1 MPSGLGSFPIVIS
14 LLFAS
19 REPKAEIIGTLTSEA
34 RRGGNE
40 IQRAR
45 SIWGGKISK
54 KKKTGQKKE
63 NRTEK
68 KRKQDRNGV
77 PKAEWISCST
87 ARWPWTP
94 DLQGTA
100 ALPPSPVLC
109 EASPG
114 FLAAGPAWLWRA
126 H

>member
-1 MPSGLGSFPIVIS
+1 MMPSGLGSFPIVIS
-14 LLFAS
+14 VLFAS
-19 REPKAEIIGTLTSEA
+19 REPEAEIIGTLTSEA

-40 IQRAR
+40 IQSAR
-45 SIWGGKISK
+45 SVWGGKMSK
-54 KKKTGQKKE
+54 KKKTGQK
-63 NRTEK
+63 K

-87 ARWPWTP
+87 ARWPGTP

-114 FLAAGPAWLWRA
+114 LLAAGPAWLWRA
-126 H
+126 Q

>member
-1 MPSGLGSFPIVIS
+1 MMPSGLGSFPIVIS

-19 REPKAEIIGTLTSEA
+19 REPRAEIIGTLTSEA

-63 NRTEK
+63 NRREK
-68 KRKQDRNGV
+68 KKKTGQKWGAQGRV
-77 PKAEWISCST
+77 
-87 ARWPWTP
+87 
-94 DLQGTA
+94 DLVQHSQVA
-100 ALPPSPVLC
+100 VDS
-109 EASPG
+109 
-114 FLAAGPAWLWRA
+114 
-126 H
+126 